1 MEYKNGLMNTRF
13 DIVSFKRSYLDKLF
27 DDVGDYY
34 GKMGSRLKHVFPQ
47 HVAEIRT
54 GDDGANQIYVSS
66 AHQKAYDFSEGKYRK

>member
-1 MEYKNGLMNTRF
+1 MPFNRP
-13 DIVSFKRSYLDKLF
+13 YLDKLF

-66 AHQKAYDFSEGKYRK
+66 AHQKAYDFLQGKVQKVNK